1 MKPSI
6 PPASPTPVADKLLR
20 VLFKGGTAR
29 AHLVQLD
36 RSWLEVAHRHDEP
49 PEVMRL
55 LGEMSCASILL
66 SGSLKYEGSVI
77 LQIHGDGPVRLAV
90 AECDAAMGFRS
101 TVTMSENLEVPTG
114 ADWKALVNQN
124 NQGRFS
130 VVLDPKIHGQQPY
143 QGIVPLHEE
152 GVAQAIESYMN
163 RSEQLP
169 THLWLVCN
177 GDRAAGL
184 LLQKMPGDGG
194 KPDSTKDEGG
204 KTSSP
209 DITETDDQW
218 ERLITLAKTVTES
231 ELLNTDPETLL
242 HRLFWEEEPRL
253 LEDKP
258 VQFSCS
264 CSRARVGKMLV
275 TLGLDEVES
284 ILGEQGEVQVNC
296 DFCNTSYVFDPVDCA
311 ELFTGNTPT
320 AGSAA
325 SSTVH

>member
-1 MKPSI
+1 MKPST
-6 PPASPTPVADKLLR
+6 PPNPEAPLADKLLR

-36 RSWLEVAHRHDEP
+36 RSWLEVAHRHNEP

-101 TVTMSENLEVPTG
+101 TVTMSESLEVPAG

-130 VVLDPKIHGQQPY
+130 VVLDPKIQGQQPY

-152 GVAQAIESYMN
+152 GVAPAIESYMN

-169 THLWLVCN
+169 TYLWLACD

-184 LLQKMPGDGG
+184 LLQKMPNDGG
-194 KPDSTKDEGG
+194 NV
-204 KTSSP
+204 SSQELS
-209 DITETDDQW
+209 ETQEQW
-218 ERLITLAKTVTES
+218 EKLITLAKTVTDL
-231 ELLNTDPETLL
+231 ELLHTDPETLL

-253 LEDKP
+253 LENKP
-258 VQFSCS
+258 VQFFCS
-264 CSRARVGKMLV
+264 CSRTRVGKMLV
-275 TLGLDEVES
+275 TLGLEEVES
-284 ILGEQGEVQVNC
+284 ILEEQGAVQVNC

-311 ELFTGNTPT
+311 ELFVGPTPA
-320 AGSAA
+320 AGSPT